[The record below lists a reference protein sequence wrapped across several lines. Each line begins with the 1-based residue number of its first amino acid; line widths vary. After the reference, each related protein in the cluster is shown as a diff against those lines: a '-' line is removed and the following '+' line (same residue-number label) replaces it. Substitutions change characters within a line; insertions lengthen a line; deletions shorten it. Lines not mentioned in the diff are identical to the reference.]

1 MKLNTNTDFPILIN
15 WLKWAVNGVH
25 CIAAKCSQPILSQL
39 MHAVV
44 CVCVLVFVYKKIF
57 FEFAVHFSNDESES
71 VDSTT
76 FFLVYHPKV

>member
-1 MKLNTNTDFPILIN
+1 M
-15 WLKWAVNGVH
+15 V
-25 CIAAKCSQPILSQL
+25 CIASLLNVHTLSFHNSCMQL
-39 MHAVV
+39 